1 MERNR
6 WGIAASAVGIHIC
19 IGSVY
24 AWSVLTKPVMQTLGA
39 GMREVQWTFSLA
51 ILFLGL
57 SAAFFGPVVERYG
70 PRVSGLMST
79 ICFALGMFG
88 TAFAVD
94 AGSLMGVYLAYGCI
108 GGIGLGVG
116 YITPVATLIK
126 WFPDKQGFATGLAIM
141 GFGFA
146 SLIAGPVMQ
155 ALYAAYGLMMTFV
168 ILGTVYALVMT
179 ASSLYLKPPEDFKFT
194 LPKTDSAPPPVRS
207 YTAKE
212 ALRTP
217 AFYII
222 WWIFFTNITCGIG
235 ILSIA
240 SPMASEMIGL
250 SAGQAAT
257 FVGTLGLVNG
267 LGRIVWASVSDYI
280 GRVPS
285 YILFF
290 LLQVIAYAVL
300 ADTVTAFIFYLLIAI
315 VISCYGGGFAVLPAT
330 LAERY
335 GTRSLSNI
343 HGKTLTA
350 WSAAGIVGPVL
361 VSVVRTHTDGFA
373 GALYIFTAMCA
384 LALALSI
391 FLHFMPRQP
400 QTFGQVK
407 HNGG

>member
-6 WGIAASAVGIHIC
+6 WGIAAAAVGIHIC

-24 AWSVLTKPVMQTLGA
+24 AWSVLTKPVMEILGA
-39 GMREVQWTFSLA
+39 GMKEVQWTFSLA
-51 ILFLGL
+51 ILFLGT
-57 SAAFFGPVVERYG
+57 SAAVLGPVVERYG
-70 PRVSGLMST
+70 PRVSGLIST
-79 ICFALGMFG
+79 FCYVFGMFG
-88 TAFAVD
+88 TALAIQ
-94 AGSLMGVYLAYGCI
+94 AHSLWGVYLAYGCL
-108 GGIGLGVG
+108 GGIGLGTG

-126 WFPDKQGFATGLAIM
+126 WFPDRQGFATGLAIM

-155 ALYAAYGLMMTFV
+155 MLYSNYGLMNMFL
-168 ILGTVYALVMT
+168 ILGTAYAVIMG
-179 ASSLYLKPPEDFKFT
+179 SSALYLQPPKDFKFELKST
-194 LPKTDSAPPPVRS
+194 GAKPEVRS

-212 ALRTP
+212 ALHTP
-217 AFYII
+217 EFYII

-250 SAGQAAT
+250 SAGQAAA

-280 GRVPS
+280 GRMPS

-290 LLQVIAYAVL
+290 LLQVVAYAVL
-300 ADTVTAFIFYLLIAI
+300 ADTTTSFIFYLLVAI
-315 VISCYGGGFAVLPAT
+315 IISCYGGGFAVLPAT

-350 WSAAGIVGPVL
+350 WAAAGIVGPLL
-361 VSVVRTHTDGFA
+361 VSLVRTYTDGFA
-373 GALYIFTAMCA
+373 GALYIFTGLSA
-384 LALALSI
+384 LALACAF
-391 FLHFMPRQP
+391 FLHFRRRPHP
-400 QTFGQVK
+400 QGTISQ
-407 HNGG
+407 NIA